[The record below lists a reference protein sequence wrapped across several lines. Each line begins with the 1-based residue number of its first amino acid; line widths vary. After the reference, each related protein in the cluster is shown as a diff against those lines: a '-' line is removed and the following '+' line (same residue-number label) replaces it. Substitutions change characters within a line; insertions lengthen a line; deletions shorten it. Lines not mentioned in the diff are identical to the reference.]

1 MIEIGDRFVKL
12 EIAPGTKVDVL
23 KTTVL
28 GKDGSEAAAQIE
40 KK

>member
-1 MIEIGDRFVKL
+1 MGDRFIKL
-12 EIAPGTKVDVL
+12 EIAPGTKVDIL
-23 KTTVL
+23 KTAVL